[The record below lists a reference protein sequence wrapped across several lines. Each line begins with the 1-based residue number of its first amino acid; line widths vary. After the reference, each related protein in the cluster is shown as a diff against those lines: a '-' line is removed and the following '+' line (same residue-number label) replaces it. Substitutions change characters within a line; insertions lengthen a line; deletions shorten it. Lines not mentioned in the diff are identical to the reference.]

1 MRSICVPRLCLPA
14 YVSASRGG
22 RDGTGWAV
30 TMGVYDIMCGM
41 EKITTDISTFENL
54 RKGGYVY
61 VDKTDLLWRLAA
73 DKDGRQF
80 FISRPR
86 RFGKSLML
94 STLKCIFEGK
104 RDLFKGLKIAK
115 MKYDWKK
122 YPVVSLNMA
131 KVKASTPEQLEKVL
145 LGMVLRLASQFR
157 VKLQKMDLVTSGSAF
172 CALLDRFASR
182 KRQYVVLVD
191 EYDVPLQ
198 GFFGDRAALLRVRK
212 IMHDFYVELKNH
224 EDDIRFLMLT
234 GVTKL
239 TKVSVFSGLNQLTD
253 LTMKRKEYAALLG
266 YTPEEIA
273 ESFPEGLDELAKEVG
288 TDRAGALRRLLDWYD
303 SYRFSHRSEVRVCN
317 PISIGQAISSHALE
331 SYWVATA
338 MATLVMERIAAAG
351 KTPADF
357 EGCTAT
363 VDELDICEA
372 TELPA
377 KSLMYQSGYLTIKGL
392 SRTEVDEIGN
402 PKFILGAPNHEV
414 RGAIR
419 AGWFNSIVK
428 VPSTEFDALVDVAK
442 RQVAAGDVR
451 NLIGETLY
459 RVYAKIPPEWKI
471 RSEAD
476 VKRHFRLFMEM
487 AGAKVAAEEGSAFG
501 YADAIIETKK
511 FVWVFEFK
519 FNKSAKAAVRQIR
532 EKGYADQYKGD
543 NRPVTLVGINF
554 RTAKRN
560 IDEPLFEVL

>member
-1 MRSICVPRLCLPA
+1 MFS
-14 YVSASRGG
+14 
-22 RDGTGWAV
+22 
-30 TMGVYDIMCGM
+30 VYGIIRFV
-41 EKITTDISTFENL
+41 EKITTDISSFENL

-73 DKDGRQF
+73 DREGRQF

-94 STLKCIFEGK
+94 STLKCIFEG
-104 RDLFKGLKIAK
+104 RRELFKGLRIERK
-115 MKYDWKK
+115 KYGWKK
-122 YPVVSLNMA
+122 YPVVHLDMSG
-131 KVKASTPEQLEKVL
+131 VKGETPEGLIENLHSLVDGLLATFRLGEARRLSEPGSRFGLFLGAMAEKY
-145 LGMVLRLASQFR
+145 GEF
-157 VKLQKMDLVTSGSAF
+157 
-172 CALLDRFASR
+172 
-182 KRQYVVLVD
+182 VVLVD

-198 GFFGDRAALLRVRK
+198 GFLSNRAGLRRVRSV
-212 IMHDFYVELKNH
+212 MHDFYVQLKAH
-224 EDDIRFLMLT
+224 SGDMRFLMLT

-239 TKVSVFSGLNQLTD
+239 TKLSVFSGLNHLTD
-253 LTMKRKEYAALLG
+253 LTMKRREYAALLG
-266 YTPEEIA
+266 YTPKEIA
-273 ESFPEGLDELAKEVG
+273 AFFPHRLDALAKKLG
-288 TDRAGALRRLLDWYD
+288 TDRKGALNGLLDWYD
-303 SYRFSHRSEVRVCN
+303 SYRFSPDTAARVCN
-317 PISIGQAISSHALE
+317 PISIGQALAAGVLR

-338 MATLVMERIAAAG
+338 TSTLVMERIAAAG
-351 KTPADF
+351 KTPDDF

-363 VDELDICEA
+363 VDELDVCEA

-392 SRTEVDEIGN
+392 SKTEFDEIGA
-402 PKFILGAPNHEV
+402 PKLILGAPNHEV

-419 AGWFNSIVK
+419 AGWFNGIVK

-487 AGAKVAAEEGSAFG
+487 LGAKVSAEEGSAFG
-501 YADAIIETKK
+501 YADAIIETRK

-519 FNKSAKAAVRQIR
+519 FNRSAAVAVRQIR
-532 EKGYADQYKGD
+532 EKGYADRYRGD
-543 NRPVTLVGINF
+543 RRPVTLVGVNF
-554 RTAKRN
+554 RLAKRN
-560 IDEPLFEVL
+560 IDEPMIGDLREKGERTTPCVT